1 MLAFSA
7 LSFILIVA
15 HFSLAHCLV
24 CLLAQP
30 IEFKER
36 LSLGA
41 FTSDR
46 ETDPTYSL
54 YAVLVH
60 SGHSIHSGHYY
71 CYVKSPAGQ
80 WFEMDDSSV
89 RQVNVQT
96 VLSQRAYILFYVR
109 TAMETLP
116 IAAPS
121 PGVSPAMGPVQV
133 GLGHAKLAELNLA
146 AAAAHAA
153 AKAKASSS
161 PVSAAANGVLKPKPS
176 AAAAAAIS
184 IDSEGDSDE
193 GDSDESESDANPS
206 TKSSPIRV
214 HKRINMSSSD
224 EEEEEGDKNAED
236 EEEAQAEEDDV
247 DDEGMVQAA
256 SDEEVEEERRANILR
271 WASRAAN
278 FTKRTRSHASMLT
291 KYALNLVPSGG
302 GLHPFAVYGT
312 MHMKP
317 APMHRRTEHSG
328 NRKRRRVVMDDEEEA
343 EEAEQ
348 EEAKVSAP
356 SKPAASSDSNDETE
370 QEEDLSDSD
379 MSPADSPPESPSSPK
394 KPVAS
399 ALPTGKK
406 QRTEN
411 ASAASVA
418 VTGSSTA
425 AASKPQ
431 PVWFNETNTPPSP
444 SPIPAAPAAA
454 HSSKPF
460 GSAAAAS
467 PAAAS
472 KPSSSAA
479 PTAAAS
485 SSAAAPA
492 ANPFASGPIILSR
505 SAFDP
510 RLLQRQ
516 YSSTQFG
523 APVGDWETS
532 GQEDTSA
539 KYAAK
544 RKQDRTNSLLAR
556 PAAKDKDAWDEEL
569 DKGHVRKVS
578 HRKRGSG
585 LQLDCARVV
594 GCICLAVS
602 VALCVLL
609 TRSRCGFALCV
620 VCLSDQDRQIHR
632 SGR

>member
-1 MLAFSA
+1 MYLLLWSIASR
-7 LSFILIVA
+7 
-15 HFSLAHCLV
+15 SLCSLPHCV
-24 CLLAQP
+24 VSQP
-30 IEFKER
+30 IDFKER

-46 ETDPTYSL
+46 EIDPTYSL

-153 AKAKASSS
+153 KAKANSS
-161 PVSAAANGVLKPKPS
+161 PVPTANGAPKPKPAPTSAAAM
-176 AAAAAAIS
+176 S

-193 GDSDESESDANPS
+193 GDSDEGDSSSTESEAKPS
-206 TKSSPIRV
+206 SKSSPTRV
-214 HKRINMSSSD
+214 HKRINMSSSSEEDDDEKD
-224 EEEEEGDKNAED
+224 EEGED
-236 EEEAQAEEDDV
+236 AQAEEDDV
-247 DDEGMVQAA
+247 DDEGMAQAA
-256 SDEEVEEERRANILR
+256 SDEEAEEERRANILR
-271 WASRAAN
+271 WAARAAK
-278 FTKRTRSHASMLT
+278 FTKRTRSRASMQT

-302 GLHPFAVYGT
+302 GQHPFAVYGT
-312 MHMKP
+312 LHMKP
-317 APMHRRTEHSG
+317 AFTRRANG
-328 NRKRRRVVMDDEEEA
+328 ARKRRRVVIDDEDEEEEEEA
-343 EEAEQ
+343 ESAQPEA
-348 EEAKVSAP
+348 AA
-356 SKPAASSDSNDETE
+356 AASSDSNDD
-370 QEEDLSDSD
+370 EEELSDSD
-379 MSPADSPPESPSSPK
+379 MSPADSSPESPSPQ
-394 KPVAS
+394 KPA
-399 ALPTGKK
+399 AAAADLPVGKK

-411 ASAASVA
+411 AAAA
-418 VTGSSTA
+418 AATPAAA

-444 SPIPAAPAAA
+444 SPIPAAPVAA

-460 GSAAAAS
+460 AAASS

-472 KPSSSAA
+472 KPSSSPA

-485 SSAAAPA
+485 SAAAAAPA

-505 SAFDP
+505 QAFDP
-510 RLLQRQ
+510 RMLQRQ

-523 APVGDWETS
+523 APVGDWETA

-544 RKQDRTNSLLAR
+544 RKQDRTNSLLSR

-578 HRKRGSG
+578 GEEACNI
-585 LQLDCARVV
+585 L
-594 GCICLAVS
+594 
-602 VALCVLL
+602 
-609 TRSRCGFALCV
+609 
-620 VCLSDQDRQIHR
+620 
-632 SGR
+632 